1 MDACEE
7 DAFDANDR
15 IERVEAD
22 APNVGDCTEADL
34 ALVTLAIESRL
45 EYSEPA
51 EEASDSFEARRERAA
66 EIKARVSCSVMGEGP
81 GTGGRGAEGGNVHC
95 IPSMTL

>member
-1 MDACEE
+1 MDAWEE

-81 GTGGRGAEGGNVHC
+81 GTGGRGAEGGRDNGGFKV
-95 IPSMTL
+95 